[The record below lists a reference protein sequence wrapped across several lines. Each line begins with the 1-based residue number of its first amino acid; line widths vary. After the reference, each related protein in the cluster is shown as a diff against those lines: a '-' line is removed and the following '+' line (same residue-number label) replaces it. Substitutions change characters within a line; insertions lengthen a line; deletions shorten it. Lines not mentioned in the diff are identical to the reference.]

1 MAKDRQ
7 QEPAEFYLC
16 PNDPNPFSGPAVDGR
31 ASDDAM
37 GNLHG
42 RTEHE
47 ISRLLTYGNVRTKL
61 ATLGYAIRFL
71 KDNNC
76 TTQLKNE
83 SATNKVL
90 HALPTVEE
98 LERLMANSPD

>member
-7 QEPAEFYLC
+7 PPTEDYECLD
-16 PNDPNPFSGPAVDGR
+16 DPNPFSGPVVDGR
-31 ASDDAM
+31 ASDDSM

-47 ISRLLTYGNVRTKL
+47 ISRLLTYGNVKTKL

-76 TTQLKNE
+76 TTQIKAEN
-83 SATNKVL
+83 ATSKVL
-90 HALPTVEE
+90 NALPTVEE